1 MGVGPKPF
9 SLKTTFMEYVHA
21 VVMMSMV
28 VKEEVH
34 ILPTTGSILKE
45 TRSMGYLPYMAYV

>member
-1 MGVGPKPF
+1 MGVGAKPF

-28 VKEEVH
+28 VKEEVD